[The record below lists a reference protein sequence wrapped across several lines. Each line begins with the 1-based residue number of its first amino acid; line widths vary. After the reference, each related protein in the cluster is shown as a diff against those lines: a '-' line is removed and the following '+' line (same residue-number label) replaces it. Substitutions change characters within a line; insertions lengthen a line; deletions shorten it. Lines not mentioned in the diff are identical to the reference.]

1 MNIGNL
7 RGILCGL
14 CVCASLVG
22 PSIANAL
29 PIGWTDNYGQPLGYL
44 TGQDDA
50 QQNISLG
57 FSFPLASANYTTA
70 WISTNGYLNLG
81 TAANNPSSGNA
92 ANLLQSSA
100 PVIAPFYADLDL
112 IDEGT
117 VYFNRLGSSALITW
131 DHVGSYSSPSSAFTF
146 QAQLDATGQVTF
158 RYNGLAGT
166 SDLGSPLLVG
176 LSPGNGATDPGSRDL
191 LQPFTSASK
200 TIYQFFEAGTSYNL
214 DNDTIVFSPT
224 ASGYAVASAS
234 NPVPEPSSWLLL
246 AVGAAGLLL
255 YRFRGHTRASNFG
268 IAFVGCLGLAHSG
281 WAQNS
286 RPVGQQADG
295 TYVVPTGQ
303 PIQPLGRQ
311 IDVNDRPLGI
321 VVSPDGNTLAVVTGS
336 NFNTRALHIID
347 LPTKTLKQTLSIN
360 DSFVG
365 VDFTKDSNTLY
376 VGGGTGNNVLVF
388 TRANGGQFAANG
400 TIAIASSA
408 PSGLKLSPDN
418 SRLYVALNL
427 KNAVAVIDTQ
437 ARAVLTQIPVGT
449 YPYTTIV
456 SRDGSK
462 VYVSNWGGRIPGP
475 GDTTD
480 GTYPVVVDP
489 RTGIPISGTVS
500 VINTA
505 SNQVIKTITV
515 DRHPCGMALSPAGD
529 RLYVTNANS
538 DTVSVID
545 TNTDEVI
552 RSLLVTLT
560 TTKVGQ
566 TKTPVLGSSP
576 NAVAVSPDGATIF
589 VANASE
595 NAIAVVDPN
604 SPATNP
610 VLGLIPTGWYPTAV
624 ATDASG
630 KTLIVADGYGFGSVA
645 PLATGTGR
653 SYTNRNGEISIFPI
667 PDPVQLGNYT
677 REVRQNNQV
686 LPLGAATTAANGNPI
701 PMTRGG
707 QTPIKHVFYII
718 KENRTFDQV
727 FGDMAQGNGDATLV
741 QFGQNVTPNLHALAS
756 QFVLLDNYYGPGDQS
771 ALGHRWCLQAYAGD
785 WIHKYSNARNDQNPM
800 LLGATEAIYD
810 NAKANGLSVHSFGE
824 RGLNTFSNPNATW
837 TDVYNDWK
845 NHTSNVKIT
854 PYAEI
859 IGLRDIYDS
868 RFPAYEL
875 RVPDQYRAG
884 IFLQQFTQWEQNGT
898 LPNLVLILLPQ
909 DHTNGTSPGYPTPRA
924 MNADN
929 DLAVG
934 KVVEAISH
942 SKDWASSAI
951 FITEDDSQDGTDHVD
966 GHRTVGMVISPWVRH
981 HAVDSNLYTI
991 INMYRT
997 IEQFLGLAPLN
1008 QFDLAAA
1015 PMFSVFSGTPDLT
1028 PFTTL
1033 PNQIA
1038 LDEMNPSMA
1047 GLTGLQRELA
1057 EASARNNTSE
1067 ADSGPAD
1074 VMNRAIWHSVKGFN
1088 TPYRLGRKADTG
1100 HDSFLQLLRLAGS

>member
-1 MNIGNL
+1 ML
-7 RGILCGL
+7 LGL
-14 CVCASLVG
+14 SVLTGLTC
-22 PSIANAL
+22 PSIARAV
-29 PIGWTDNYGQPLGYL
+29 PIGWSTDYGQPLGYL

-50 QQNISLG
+50 QQSASFG
-57 FSFPLASANYTTA
+57 FSFPFGGAAYSTA

-81 TAANNPSSGNA
+81 TPANNPSSAGPA
-92 ANLLQSSA
+92 DLLQSST
-100 PVIAPFYADLDL
+100 PVIAPFYADFDLLDQ
-112 IDEGT
+112 GT
-117 VYFNRLGSSALITW
+117 VYFNSQGSSALITW
-131 DHVGSYSSPSSAFTF
+131 DHVGSYASPTSPFTF
-146 QAQLDATGQVTF
+146 QVQLDANGQMTF
-158 RYNGLAGT
+158 RFNGLSSA
-166 SDLGSPLLVG
+166 SDLDSPLLVG
-176 LSPGNGATDPGSRDL
+176 FSPGKGASDPGSRNL
-191 LQPFTSASK
+191 LLPFTSNSTTVYQAFGDAAS
-200 TIYQFFEAGTSYNL
+200 YDL
-214 DNDTIVFSPT
+214 DNRTIVFSPT
-224 ASGYAVASAS
+224 ANGYSVSLAATA
-234 NPVPEPSSWLLL
+234 VPEPSSLLL
-246 AVGAAGLLL
+246 LVAGGLAVILF
-255 YRFRGHTRASNFG
+255 RFRSRKIWKSALVV
-268 IAFVGCLGLAHSG
+268 IGCLGLSHSG
-281 WAQNS
+281 QAQNP
-286 RPVGQQADG
+286 RPVGSQGDG

-303 PIQPLGRQ
+303 LLQPVGQQ
-311 IDVNDRPLGI
+311 IEVNDRPLGM

-336 NFNTRALHIID
+336 NFNPRALHIVD
-347 LPTKTLKQTLSIN
+347 LQTNTLRQSISIG

-365 VDFTKDSNTLY
+365 VDFTKDGNTLY

-388 TRANGGQFAANG
+388 TKNNAGQFLANG
-400 TIAIASSA
+400 TIAIAGSA
-408 PSGLKLSPDN
+408 PSGLRLSPDN
-418 SRLYVALNL
+418 SRLYVALNQ

-437 ARAVLTQIPVGT
+437 SRAVLTQIPVGT
-449 YPYTTIV
+449 YPYTTAV
-456 SRDGSK
+456 SKDGSK

-480 GTYPVVVDP
+480 GTFPVVVDP

-500 VINTA
+500 VISAA

-515 DRHPCGMALSPAGD
+515 DRHPCGMALSPSGD

-545 TNTDEVI
+545 TNTDEVVK
-552 RSLLVTLT
+552 SLLVNLT
-560 TTKVGQ
+560 STKVGQ

-576 NAVAVSPDGATIF
+576 NAVTVSPDGATIY
-589 VANASE
+589 VANASD
-595 NAIAVVDPN
+595 NAISVLDPN
-604 SPATNP
+604 SPTSNP

-624 ATDASG
+624 ATSASG
-630 KTLIVADGYGFGSVA
+630 KNLIVANGYGFGSIA
-645 PLATGTGR
+645 PIASGTGR
-653 SYTNRNGEISIFPI
+653 SYADRKGEISILPI

-677 REVRQNNQV
+677 RQVRQSNSV
-686 LPLGAATTAANGNPI
+686 LPVGAAVTAANGNPI
-701 PMTRGG
+701 PIVRGG

-718 KENRTFDQV
+718 KENRTYDQV
-727 FGDMAQGNGDATLV
+727 FGDMAQGNGDASLV
-741 QFGQNVTPNLHALAS
+741 QFGQNVTPNLHALAN
-756 QFVLLDNYYGPGDQS
+756 QFVLMDNYYGPGDQS

-785 WIHKYSNARNDQNPM
+785 WIHKYSNGRNDQNPM

-845 NHTSNVKIT
+845 NQTNNVQIS

-875 RVPDQYRAG
+875 RVPDQYRAN
-884 IFLQQFTQWEQNGT
+884 IFLQQFAQWEQNRT
-898 LPNLVLILLPQ
+898 LPSLVIILLPQ

-934 KVVEAISH
+934 KVVDAISH
-942 SKDWASSAI
+942 SQDWGSSAI

-981 HAVDSNLYTI
+981 NAVDSNMYTI
-991 INMYRT
+991 INMYKT
-997 IEQFLGLAPLN
+997 IEQILGLAPLN

-1015 PMFSVFSGTPDLT
+1015 PMFSLFSGTPDMT
-1028 PFTTL
+1028 PYAAL

-1038 LDEMNPSMA
+1038 LDEMNPALA

-1057 EASARNNTSE
+1057 EASAKNNTSE

-1074 VMNRAIWHSVKGFN
+1074 VMNRAIWHSVKGYN
-1088 TPYRLGRKADTG
+1088 TPYKLGRKEQRG
-1100 HDSFLQLLRLAGS
+1100 HDSFLDFLKLAGS